1 MVTAGS
7 CAAWSASRPRAQQLL
22 QIRPDVAQGPR
33 GWVHPEQTPRA
44 VHGHH
49 VARGDLLRDAAG
61 ADHRRSAPGPGHDR
75 GVAGRATDV
84 GDEGGHPA
92 GASEHRRVGRGEVVG
107 DDHRALR
114 DLLLHVDHLAEQVP
128 DDAVGDEV
136 HVGPALAEV
145 LVGDLVEEVLDL
157 PGDASDR
164 PLGVDLVGGDELVDL
179 VDQHRV
185 AQHQAVGLE
194 DERVVL
200 AVALLEPVL
209 ELEQLVLGEVDG
221 GLEPHQLPLH
231 LLGAEL
237 QLRGADPAAVEH
249 EGAPHGHAGAGP
261 DGLQLQA
268 DRLGAHRVTFTAPPR
283 SGWR

>member
-1 MVTAGS
+1 MSLRVPAGGFTR
-7 CAAWSASRPRAQQLL
+7 AAPASRPRPPR
-22 QIRPDVAQGPR
+22 RPG
-33 GWVHPEQTPRA
+33 
-44 VHGHH
+44 
-49 VARGDLLRDAAG
+49 
-61 ADHRRSAPGPGHDR
+61 RSAPRRGRRRPPRACSGPGPR
-75 GVAGRATDV
+75 WRCGWSEPPTSVTKAATRPVRASIAASAGR
-84 GDEGGHPA
+84 
-92 GASEHRRVGRGEVVG
+92 EVVG

-128 DDAVGDEV
+128 DDPIGDEV
-136 HVGPALAEV
+136 HVGAALAEV
-145 LVGDLVEEVLDL
+145 LVGDVVEEVLDL
-157 PGDASDR
+157 PGDPPDR

-185 AQHQAVGLE
+185 AQHQPVGLE

-237 QLRGADPAAVEH
+237 QLRRAHPAAVEH
-249 EGAPHGHAGAGP
+249 EGAPHGHARAGP
-261 DGLQLQA
+261 DGLELQA
-268 DRLGAHRVTFTAPPR
+268 DRLGAHRATFTAPPR